1 MRPAVRVLIVTALA
15 AAVVGGNA
23 PAVLAEPAAEVSP
36 GRAAPDGDV
45 TVSVT
50 CDDLGGTPP
59 DTLEATSRAFEDGLV
74 ELRLADGQEGTATGP
89 VYRGT
94 ARIALPEGAETEEA
108 DSEGAGED
116 EDGGEDEG
124 VAAEAEA
131 EADGQGESGQDSAWT
146 VDGTCPAASG
156 AQGKAFSASF
166 TVAPDSVS
174 VSPDSVTVAPDSVT
188 VAPDSVTVAPDSVTV
203 APDSADA
210 LAAAPSDGGP
220 ATAPLDE
227 GAATAPLD
235 EGSAKIPLDE
245 DAAKIP
251 LDEDAAKIPLDE
263 GAAKTPLDEGALIG
277 GGRAEA
283 PLDSSSCTDPEDRGC
298 KETGQSTGG
307 RAEEPRKPEPCP
319 DLKDPNCGTAVIQ
332 RGVRAGEGG
341 AFDTSVPALVAGG
354 VLIAGAFG
362 GAVYRLRGKAPRGE
376 G

>member
-94 ARIALPEGAETEEA
+94 ARIALPEGAEAEEA
-108 DSEGAGED
+108 DSKDAGED
-116 EDGGEDEG
+116 EDADGGEDEG

-174 VSPDSVTVAPDSVT
+174 VSPESVTVAPDSVT
-188 VAPDSVTVAPDSVTV
+188 VAPDSVAV

-210 LAAAPSDGGP
+210 LAAAPSDEGP
-220 ATAPLDE
+220 
-227 GAATAPLD
+227 ATAPLD

-245 DAAKIP
+245 G
-251 LDEDAAKIPLDE
+251 AAKIPLDE
-263 GAAKTPLDEGALIG
+263 GAAKTPLDEGAAKTPLGDGALIG

-283 PLDSSSCTDPEDRGC
+283 PLDSSSCTDPKARGC
-298 KETGQSTGG
+298 KEAGQSTGG

>member
-74 ELRLADGQEGTATGP
+74 ELRLADGQEDTATGP

-94 ARIALPEGAETEEA
+94 ARIELPEDGEAEEA
-108 DSEGAGED
+108 DSED
-116 EDGGEDEG
+116 EGEDEG

-131 EADGQGESGQDSAWT
+131 EAGGQGQSGQDSAWT

-166 TVAPDSVS
+166 TVAPDSVT

-188 VAPDSVTVAPDSVTV
+188 VAPDSVAAAPDSADV
-203 APDSADA
+203 APDSADV
-210 LAAAPSDGGP
+210 LAAAPSDEGP
-220 ATAPLDE
+220 AMAPLDE
-227 GAATAPLD
+227 GP
-235 EGSAKIPLDE
+235 AKT
-245 DAAKIP
+245 
-251 LDEDAAKIPLDE
+251 PLDE
-263 GAAKTPLDEGALIG
+263 GAAKTPLDEGALSG

-298 KETGQSTGG
+298 KEAGQSTGG
-307 RAEEPRKPEPCP
+307 RAEDPRKPEPCP

-341 AFDTSVPALVAGG
+341 AFGTSVPALVAGG

-362 GAVYRLRGKAPRGE
+362 GAVYRLRGKAPRG
-376 G
+376 GG

>member
-59 DTLEATSRAFEDGLV
+59 DTLEATSQAFEDGLV
-74 ELRLADGQEGTATGP
+74 ELRLADGQENTATGP

-94 ARIALPEGAETEEA
+94 ARIALPQDGEAEEAEEA
-108 DSEGAGED
+108 DAEGG
-116 EDGGEDEG
+116 DEG
-124 VAAEAEA
+124 AAEAGTG
-131 EADGQGESGQDSAWT
+131 GQGKSGQDSAWT

-156 AQGKAFSASF
+156 AQGRAFSASF
-166 TVAPDSVS
+166 TVAPGGAA
-174 VSPDSVTVAPDSVT
+174 VSPGGVTAAPDST
-188 VAPDSVTVAPDSVTV
+188 
-203 APDSADA
+203 DA
-210 LAAAPSDGGP
+210 LAAAPSDEGP
-220 ATAPLDE
+220 ATAPLEE
-227 GAATAPLD
+227 GL
-235 EGSAKIPLDE
+235 AKTPLDE
-245 DAAKIP
+245 D
-251 LDEDAAKIPLDE
+251 
-263 GAAKTPLDEGALIG
+263 AAKTPLDEGAAKIPLDEGSAKTPLDEGLAKIPLDESLCVEPEGAGCGTDTGHTGDALSEGG
-277 GGRAEA
+277 GGRSEA
-283 PLDSSSCTDPEDRGC
+283 PHDSSSCTGPKDRGC
-298 KETGQSTGG
+298 EEADHSGGG

-319 DLKDPNCGTAVIQ
+319 DLKDPGCGTAVIQ

-362 GAVYRLRGKAPRGE
+362 GAVYRLRGKAPRGD

>member
-74 ELRLADGQEGTATGP
+74 ELRLADGQEDTATGP

-94 ARIALPEGAETEEA
+94 ARIALPEDGEAEEA
-108 DSEGAGED
+108 DSEDAGEDED

-174 VSPDSVTVAPDSVT
+174 VAPDSVTVAPDSVT
-188 VAPDSVTVAPDSVTV
+188 VAPDSVTVAPDSVAV
-203 APDSADA
+203 APDGADA
-210 LAAAPSDGGP
+210 LAAAPSDEG
-220 ATAPLDE
+220 AVTAPLDE

-245 DAAKIP
+245 GAAKT
-251 LDEDAAKIPLDE
+251 PLDE

-283 PLDSSSCTDPEDRGC
+283 PLDSSSCTDPKDRGC
-298 KETGQSTGG
+298 KEAGQSTGG